1 MQNNIFQIFNTI
13 FSEDP
18 KLPKSICLEI
28 DVLDSINQNQI
39 TETQLSDIF
48 EIYLH
53 MFIYGFKKLNL
64 SFDEKSILILKQYF
78 ASLDP
83 SISFNIDIK
92 QFETKLFK
100 DPQYLYRYC
109 IIDSSFII
117 DDQPLFIS
125 NANKFNRTKLNEYI
139 AVYQDE
145 YESMIF
151 VSFDFV

>member
-1 MQNNIFQIFNTI
+1 MQNNIFEIFNTI
-13 FSEDP
+13 FSEEP

-28 DVLDSINQNQI
+28 DVLDSVNQDQI
-39 TETQLSDIF
+39 TEIQLSDIF
-48 EIYLH
+48 EIFLH

-64 SFDEKSILILKQYF
+64 SFNEESIFILKQYF

-83 SISFNIDIK
+83 SVKFNIDIK
-92 QFETKLFK
+92 QFETNLFK
-100 DPQYLYRYC
+100 DPLYLCRYC
-109 IIDSSFII
+109 VIDPSFIV

-125 NANKFNRTKLNEYI
+125 NVNKFNRTKLNQYI

-151 VSFDFV
+151 ISFDIN